1 MRECLCEPA
10 FKCSSQPIFGLS
22 SATQRFYLSEP
33 VSVLISPTLFF
44 PPHRGSTSLLFAI
57 YADVASVPLLSMLVE
72 AGADPHKTDEDG
84 VGALHVAAIK
94 VRFSHFRIKGLHGYA
109 FT

>member
-1 MRECLCEPA
+1 LYKSTSD
-10 FKCSSQPIFGLS
+10 FVSPIFG
-22 SATQRFYLSEP
+22 FDC
-33 VSVLISPTLFF
+33 
-44 PPHRGSTSLLFAI
+44 PPPRGSTSLLFAI

-94 VRFSHFRIKGLHGYA
+94 VRFSHSQIQR
-109 FT
+109 FTQLR

>member
-1 MRECLCEPA
+1 MCEAA
-10 FKCSSQPIFGLS
+10 FKCSSEPIAGLFFP
-22 SATQRFYLSEP
+22 TQRFYWSES
-33 VSVLISPTLFF
+33 VSDLCPQSFVSFLA
-44 PPHRGSTSLLFAI
+44 PPRGSTSLLFAI

-94 VRFSHFRIKGLHGYA
+94 VRFTQSGMKDLHD
-109 FT
+109 TQLL

>member
-1 MRECLCEPA
+1 MNQPLILCPQ
-10 FKCSSQPIFGLS
+10 SSFLV
-22 SATQRFYLSEP
+22 SA
-33 VSVLISPTLFF
+33 
-44 PPHRGSTSLLFAI
+44 PPRGSTSLLFAI

-94 VRFSHFRIKGLHGYA
+94 VRFSHLGMKDLN
-109 FT
+109 